1 MEGVSMFKLLKTFR
15 AVYETRNFS
24 KAAELLY
31 ISQPAVSNQ
40 IKQLEEELDI
50 QLFVRNGR
58 QEFITTKQADIL
70 YHHLLNLSD
79 DWEDTLHALRIQT
92 IPKETCKIIA
102 SNTFAV
108 YYLPE
113 LMEQLIREF
122 PEVSFILDM
131 DNSEQ
136 VLDSIEKHQAHFGFI
151 EKPLITD
158 AIIRQEIL
166 SDELVHAG
174 DFSQGLWLVREN
186 NSGVFHYTERYF
198 LEHNLTP
205 QKMIIK
211 NNEMIVRCLEQGI
224 GQSIISKRALNEKI
238 KWHSLNQ
245 DYQRKFYF
253 IKRQHIESFQL
264 RAIEKYIS
272 QYYQQ
277 NKVQ

>member
-1 MEGVSMFKLLKTFR
+1 MFKLLKTFR
-15 AVYETRNFS
+15 VVYETKNFS
-24 KAAELLY
+24 KAAVHLF

-58 QEFITTKQADIL
+58 QEVITTKQADIL

-79 DWEDTLHALRIQT
+79 DWEDVLQALRVQT
-92 IPKETCKIIA
+92 LPRETCRIIA
-102 SNTFAV
+102 SNSFAV

-113 LMEQLIREF
+113 LMVQLIQQF
-122 PEVSFILDM
+122 PQVSFVLEM

-136 VLDSIEKHQAHFGFI
+136 VLDRIEKHQAHFGFI

-158 AIIRQEIL
+158 SILREEII

-174 DFSQGLWLVREN
+174 DFSTALWLVRED

-198 LEHNLTP
+198 LEHNLNP

-224 GQSIISKRALNEKI
+224 GQSIISKKALTKKI
-238 KWHSLNQ
+238 KWQSLSQ
-245 DYQRKFYF
+245 EYQRSFYF
-253 IKRQHIESFQL
+253 IKRPHIESVQL
-264 RAIEKYIS
+264 RKIDGYIN
-272 QYYQQ
+272 QYYK
-277 NKVQ
+277 NKVE